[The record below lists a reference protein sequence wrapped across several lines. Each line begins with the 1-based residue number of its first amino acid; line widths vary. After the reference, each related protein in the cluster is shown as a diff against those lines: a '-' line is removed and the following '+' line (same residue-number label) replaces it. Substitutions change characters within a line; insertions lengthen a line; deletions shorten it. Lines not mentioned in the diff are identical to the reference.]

1 MKQSGLDKGP
11 HKLETCL
18 RDSEALIKYNKRTE
32 KPLKKDSK
40 KKNPEKTI
48 FPN

>member
-1 MKQSGLDKGP
+1 MKQSGSDKGP

-18 RDSEALIKYNKRTE
+18 RDSEPLIKYNKRKE
-32 KPLKKDSK
+32 KIQ
-40 KKNPEKTI
+40 KN